1 MSCKPTGPIN
11 IEHNNNTKSCFKK
24 CRFQYDFKKSEVI
37 AKNKGDYISIRL
49 KNKDDVGAK
58 FSSTNT
64 PNCSNGGE
72 SSLSVQEL
80 RIYKGSLHTYGS
92 KHERTDGEVI
102 IVLSN
107 TSGGREL
114 IVCIPISTTN
124 GNLPTASKQL
134 TNIITYL
141 SKAGNNNGEGGEIK
155 GLNFDLNSFI
165 PVSKGFYS
173 YSASLPW
180 DPCDKCADYIVY
192 DKKDVL
198 LALDNFTMSS
208 LNKQLNSSKTPKPLT
223 DEKSKFNAGYSYN
236 KKGAIYSLGDGN
248 DKIWIN
254 CRPTGSDGKVL
265 IDESKSSVLS
275 NNSFGIFSGLKQST
289 FEKILTWSILTLAIF
304 IVTGGL
310 IFVMRKGPAA
320 LLNLLLPEQKTPESQ
335 GIELQKV

>member
-1 MSCKPTGPIN
+1 MSCKPTGPLN

-80 RIYKGSLHTYGS
+80 RVYKGSLHTYGS
-92 KHERTDGEVI
+92 KREKTDGELI
-102 IVLSN
+102 IILSN
-107 TSGGREL
+107 TSGGREV

-134 TNIITYL
+134 SNIITYL

-165 PVSKGFYS
+165 PVSKGFYN

-180 DPCDKCADYIVY
+180 DPCDKCVDYIVY
-192 DKKDVL
+192 NKKDVL
-198 LALDNFTMSS
+198 LALDNFTMR
-208 LNKQLNSSKTPKPLT
+208 NLNSLLNTIDTPKPLT

-236 KKGAIYSLGDGN
+236 QKGAIYTLGDAN
-248 DKIWIN
+248 DKIYIN

-265 IDESKSSVLS
+265 IDESKSDVLS
-275 NNSFGIFSGLKQST
+275 NNSFGVFSGLKQST
-289 FEKILTWSILTLAIF
+289 FEKIFTWSILILAIF
-304 IVTGGL
+304 IVTGVL
-310 IFVMRKGPAA
+310 IFVMQKGPAA
-320 LLNLLLPEQKTPESQ
+320 LFDLLSPKQQSSNMT
-335 GIELQKV
+335 

>member
-1 MSCKPTGPIN
+1 MSCKPTGPLN

-80 RIYKGSLHTYGS
+80 RVYKGSLHTYGS
-92 KHERTDGEVI
+92 KREKTDGELI
-102 IVLSN
+102 IILSN
-107 TSGGREL
+107 TSGGREV

-134 TNIITYL
+134 SNIITYL

-165 PVSKGFYS
+165 PVSKGFYN

-180 DPCDKCADYIVY
+180 DPCDKCVDYIVY
-192 DKKDVL
+192 NKKDVL
-198 LALDNFTMSS
+198 LRLDNFTMR
-208 LNKQLNSSKTPKPLT
+208 NLNSLLNTIDTPKPLT

-236 KKGAIYSLGDGN
+236 QKGAIYTLGDAN
-248 DKIWIN
+248 DKIYIN

-265 IDESKSSVLS
+265 IDESKSDVLS
-275 NNSFGIFSGLKQST
+275 NNSFGVFSGLKQST
-289 FEKILTWSILTLAIF
+289 FEKIFTWSILILAIF
-304 IVTGGL
+304 IVTGVL
-310 IFVMRKGPAA
+310 IFVMHKGPAA
-320 LLNLLLPEQKTPESQ
+320 LFDLISPKKQPSDTT
-335 GIELQKV
+335 